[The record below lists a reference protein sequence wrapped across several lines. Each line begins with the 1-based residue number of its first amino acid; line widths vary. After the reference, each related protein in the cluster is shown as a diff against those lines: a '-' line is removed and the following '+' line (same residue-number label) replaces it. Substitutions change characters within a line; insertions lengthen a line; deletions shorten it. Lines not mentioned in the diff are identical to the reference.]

1 MAEDFPEYAKK
12 FVAYINVDVAASG
25 SGYSVR
31 ASPSLADLFA
41 DVSSIAAP
49 PDTPTNASLK
59 VGPLGSGSDFT
70 GFLQHLGVASA
81 DLGYRPHAKDAI
93 YQ

>member
-1 MAEDFPEYAKK
+1 MAEDYPEYAEK

-31 ASPSLADLFA
+31 ASPSLADLFV

-49 PDTPTNASLK
+49 PETPTNASLK